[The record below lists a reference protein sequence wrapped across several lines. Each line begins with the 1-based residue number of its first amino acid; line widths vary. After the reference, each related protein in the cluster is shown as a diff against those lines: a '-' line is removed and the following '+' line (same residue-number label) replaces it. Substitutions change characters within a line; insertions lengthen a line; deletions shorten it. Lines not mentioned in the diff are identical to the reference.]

1 MPTLKTIT
9 LGCKVNQYETEYLR
23 QGFVRLGYRDA
34 AENERPELCV
44 VNTCA
49 VTAEGE
55 AKCRKIIRRFAQHH
69 PQAGIIVMGCYATRA
84 PEEVAALPGVIEV
97 VADKRLLPDLLARY
111 GLTDVPDGISSFPGR
126 RRAYVKV
133 QDGCRMR
140 CSFCIIPQ
148 VRPVLSSRPAGE
160 VLDEIRRLLANGHRE
175 IVLTGIHLGHYGRGP
190 VGAEG
195 WPTRSNLAGLL
206 RAIVK
211 LPGSFRVRLS
221 SIEAAEAT
229 QELIRVMRDHPRR
242 ICPHLHLSMQSGSDS
257 ILARMRRRWNS
268 ARFIQRCLDIRQ
280 ALDRPALTTDVIV
293 GFPGETEDDF
303 QATCRVAQEVQFAK
317 IHIFRFSPRQET
329 PAAVMPHQVQDRVKQ
344 QRAARLEELGRQMRQ
359 DYMKSLLGRRL
370 QVLVESPL
378 EVGCGWMYGT
388 SSRYVPVELPGDKML
403 INHLVEVVAGTAIGD
418 RIRGVPGAECPAPG
432 AP

>member
-1 MPTLKTIT
+1 
-9 LGCKVNQYETEYLR
+9 
-23 QGFVRLGYRDA
+23 
-34 AENERPELCV
+34 
-44 VNTCA
+44 
-49 VTAEGE
+49 
-55 AKCRKIIRRFAQHH
+55 
-69 PQAGIIVMGCYATRA
+69 
-84 PEEVAALPGVIEV
+84 
-97 VADKRLLPDLLARY
+97 
-111 GLTDVPDGISSFPGR
+111 
-126 RRAYVKV
+126 
-133 QDGCRMR
+133 MR